1 MNYLQQRTGHRLELD
16 GSGHHGRAA
25 KIYGSGSRNQGK
37 IFGGGARSEHKLKM
51 ELGLMPGEHILPHH
65 KMAEALFH
73 YKVRHGLHGTR
84 GHGYHPHHHHA
95 MMLPGLHAADV
106 IHKILDHHENVGGGS
121 PRGGFLPA
129 FLPLAAGAAMPF
141 LAEAVKGLLGGIGKS
156 GGEHLV
162 HKLAGSGLGIPKPI
176 GHDHMRHYVI
186 HGEGFKDLLGRSMK
200 HLKRIVTS
208 EPARKMGS
216 AAFDSL
222 REAFQHAIIERIE
235 HMAGKVRDKIMGTAK
250 TQGRQTNAGE
260 VQPDAPESSDEF
272 HDAEEGGPR
281 GSGGGQSHLLHV
293 NHRGGGVP
301 PLHGLIGR
309 GKRKYVRK
317 SGGAAKKRKT
327 HRVH

>member
-235 HMAGKVRDKIMGTAK
+235 HMAGKVRNKIMGTAK
-250 TQGRQTNAGE
+250 TQDHQTDAGE
-260 VQPDAPESSDEF
+260 VQPDAPESADEF
-272 HDAEEGGPR
+272 HDAEDGAAPR
-281 GSGGGQSHLLHV
+281 GRGGGQSHMLHGLV
-293 NHRGGGVP
+293 GRGGG
-301 PLHGLIGR
+301 R
-309 GKRKYVRK
+309 KRKYVRK
-317 SGGAAKKRKT
+317 ASATTTKKRKT
-327 HRVH
+327 HHRVH